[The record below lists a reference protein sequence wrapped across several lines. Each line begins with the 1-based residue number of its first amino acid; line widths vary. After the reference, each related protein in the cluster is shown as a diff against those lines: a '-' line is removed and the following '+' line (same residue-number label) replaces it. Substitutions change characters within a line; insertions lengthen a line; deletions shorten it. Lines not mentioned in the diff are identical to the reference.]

1 MKIEQ
6 LIKAVNESVSNEAF
20 NTAVNPNS
28 PLGRAQAAEKEK
40 ADAAAQDNIVQFPR
54 STTPPDEAPVVT
66 TQPTSQ
72 RTAAPS
78 KFKQATQAVGSAL
91 KTGAQAVAKNAPAVG
106 QGVSNVAKGLGS
118 AGTGIV
124 KGIGDI
130 ASQAVGG
137 ATQAVG
143 AGLGGAVH
151 GYKAA
156 RAGQQFGGGGTAGA
170 PGAPVSSG
178 GSATS
183 PQSAAGADAGG
194 SDELAQLKSTL
205 QTMDQRLRRAGI

>member
-6 LIKAVNESVSNEAF
+6 LIKAVNESASNEDF
-20 NTAVNPNS
+20 NAMSQKANAIKQQQGVTKPTGTVLPFPKTTTATPG
-28 PLGRAQAAEKEK
+28 PAG
-40 ADAAAQDNIVQFPR
+40 
-54 STTPPDEAPVVT
+54 TTG
-66 TQPTSQ
+66 
-72 RTAAPS
+72 PS
-78 KFKQATQAVGSAL
+78 ALDKFKQGASAVGSAI

-106 QGVSNVAKGLGS
+106 QGVSNVAQGLGT

-124 KGIGDI
+124 KGAGDI

-143 AGLGGAVH
+143 AGLGGIVH

-156 RAGQQFGGGGTAGA
+156 RGGQQFGGGGTAGTPSSA
-170 PGAPVSSG
+170 GAPSTPSSAG
-178 GSATS
+178 A
-183 PQSAAGADAGG
+183 AAGGN
-194 SDELAQLKSTL
+194 DEMDQLRSTL

>member
-6 LIKAVNESVSNEAF
+6 LIKAVNESASNEDF
-20 NTAVNPNS
+20 NAMSQKANAIKAQQGVTKPAGTVLNFPKTTTATPG
-28 PLGRAQAAEKEK
+28 PAG
-40 ADAAAQDNIVQFPR
+40 
-54 STTPPDEAPVVT
+54 TTG
-66 TQPTSQ
+66 
-72 RTAAPS
+72 PS
-78 KFKQATQAVGSAL
+78 ALDKFKQGASAVGSAI

-106 QGVSNVAKGLGS
+106 QGVSNVAKGLGT

-124 KGIGDI
+124 KGAGDI

-143 AGLGGAVH
+143 AGLGGIVH

-156 RAGQQFGGGGTAGA
+156 RGGQQFGGGGTAGTPSAAA
-170 PGAPVSSG
+170 PGTP
-178 GSATS
+178 
-183 PQSAAGADAGG
+183 SAAPAGG
-194 SDELAQLKSTL
+194 NDELDQLRSTL